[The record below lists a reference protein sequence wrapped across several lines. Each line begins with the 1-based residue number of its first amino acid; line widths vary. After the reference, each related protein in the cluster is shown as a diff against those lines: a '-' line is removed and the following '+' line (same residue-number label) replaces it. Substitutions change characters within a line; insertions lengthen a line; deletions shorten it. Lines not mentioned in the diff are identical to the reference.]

1 MGPKVKN
8 VEINLGTVA
17 AKFDAGL
24 VSLVVPQR
32 QHQQQQRQQRCPG
45 MEVGM
50 L

>member
-8 VEINLGTVA
+8 IETNLGTVA
-17 AKFDAGL
+17 AKFSAEL
-24 VSLVVPQR
+24 VSLVVLQR
-32 QHQQQQRQQRCPG
+32 QHQQQQQRCPG